1 MLTFLPSLLF
11 LLVGL
16 LVRQLL
22 TLVSAGQSLT
32 ASLRSPGGPVTTLS
46 TRPEPGA
53 WRTGPAPRSRSITAT
68 CMLKAMEQGK
78 KRIVYFIFLLP
89 KFYFYFIPVLLPL
102 LLSEWTAGY

>member
-1 MLTFLPSLLF
+1 M
-11 LLVGL
+11 
-16 LVRQLL
+16 RQLL

-78 KRIVYFIFLLP
+78 KRIVYFIFFASKVLFLFYSRSFASFVISMDSRLLNSLDNVSYP
-89 KFYFYFIPVLLPL
+89 IN
-102 LLSEWTAGY
+102 